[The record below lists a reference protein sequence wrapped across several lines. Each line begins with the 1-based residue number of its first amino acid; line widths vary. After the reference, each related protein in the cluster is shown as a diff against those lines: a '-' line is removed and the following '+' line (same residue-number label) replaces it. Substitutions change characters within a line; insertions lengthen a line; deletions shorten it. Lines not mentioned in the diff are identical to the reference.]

1 MSAFHTAVE
10 SRKAGEIGRRPMI
23 AYVLVGLLSILI
35 FLCISDVVNLG
46 RPGSR

>member
-1 MSAFHTAVE
+1 
-10 SRKAGEIGRRPMI
+10 MI

-46 RPGSR
+46 RPSSR

>member
-1 MSAFHTAVE
+1 
-10 SRKAGEIGRRPMI
+10 MI

-35 FLCISDVVNLG
+35 FLCVSDVVDLG